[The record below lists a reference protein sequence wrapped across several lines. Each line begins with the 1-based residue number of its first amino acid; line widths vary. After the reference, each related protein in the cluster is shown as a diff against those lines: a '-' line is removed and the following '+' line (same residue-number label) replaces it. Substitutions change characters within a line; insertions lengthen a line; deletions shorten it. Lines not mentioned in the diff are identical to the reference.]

1 MSRGGVCTT
10 HTSRKHN
17 TAHYNMGKPFID
29 FTAVKSAVS
38 FEQVLE
44 HYGLT
49 AKMHRTRNG
58 DGLDGPCPIHPEAT
72 GKDAF
77 KVTLSKNCWYC
88 HNSVCKCGGNHL
100 DFVAKMENCDA
111 HEAALK
117 IDHWFNLGLAG
128 KSDAR
133 PTPSQQSGA
142 APQPAPACSSFTPRP
157 QQPLEEEQS
166 GEGGENKPLNFKL
179 ENLKTDHAYLTER
192 GLTPD
197 TVAEFGLG
205 FCAKGT
211 MSGRIVIPIHNV
223 GGELVGYA
231 GRWPGQPP
239 EDRPKYK
246 LPAGFKK
253 SAEVFNLDRAIL
265 EEKGLPL
272 IVVEGFFDVIKL
284 WQFGFHRVVSI
295 MGSSLSAAQEE
306 ALVAAS
312 EGRSGIILML
322 DEDEAG
328 RAGRDKALTRLAR
341 KLFVRVAALPEE
353 GFQPDHLSESDLHAL
368 LD

>member
-1 MSRGGVCTT
+1 
-10 HTSRKHN
+10 
-17 TAHYNMGKPFID
+17 MGRPFID

-58 DGLDGPCPIHPEAT
+58 DGLDGHCPIHPEAT

-117 IDHWFNLGLAG
+117 IDQWFNLGLAG

-133 PTPSQQSGA
+133 PAQAQQNGQASQPEPTSSRFTTRSQS
-142 APQPAPACSSFTPRP
+142 QP
-157 QQPLEEEQS
+157 EEEQPD
-166 GEGGENKPLNFKL
+166 ENGENKPLNFKL
-179 ENLKTDHAYLTER
+179 ENLKADHSYLTKR
-192 GLTPD
+192 GLTPA

-223 GGELVGYA
+223 GGDLVGYA

-239 EDRPKYK
+239 EERPKYK

-253 SAEVFNLDRAIL
+253 SAEVFNLDRAVL

-284 WQFGFHRVVSI
+284 WQLGFHRVVSI

-312 EGRSGIILML
+312 EGRSGIILMF

-328 RAGRDKALTRLAR
+328 RMGRDRALVRLAR
-341 KLFVRVAALPEE
+341 KLFVRVAILPQE
-353 GFQPDHLSESDLHAL
+353 GAQPDHLTESELHAL

>member
-1 MSRGGVCTT
+1 MSRGGVCKTQ
-10 HTSRKHN
+10 TSRKHH
-17 TAHYNMGKPFID
+17 TAHSNMGKPFID

-38 FEQVLE
+38 FEQVLK

-49 AKMHRTRNG
+49 AKMNRTRNG

-88 HNSVCKCGGNHL
+88 HNSACKCGGNHL

-117 IDHWFNLGLAG
+117 IDQWFNLGLAG
-128 KSDAR
+128 KSEVQ
-133 PTPSQQSGA
+133 PTRSNHNDSSAQSASAPSKPAQR
-142 APQPAPACSSFTPRP
+142 PQPQA
-157 QQPLEEEQS
+157 EEEQPS
-166 GEGGENKPLNFKL
+166 EGGDNKPLNFKL

-192 GLTPD
+192 GLTPT

-284 WQFGFHRVVSI
+284 WQIGFHRVVSI
-295 MGSSLSAAQEE
+295 MGSSMSASQEE

-312 EGRSGIILML
+312 EGRSGVILMF

-328 RAGRDKALTRLAR
+328 RAGRDRTLARLAH
-341 KLFVRVAALPEE
+341 KLFVRVVALPQE
-353 GFQPDHLSESDLHAL
+353 GAQPDHLTESDLHAL